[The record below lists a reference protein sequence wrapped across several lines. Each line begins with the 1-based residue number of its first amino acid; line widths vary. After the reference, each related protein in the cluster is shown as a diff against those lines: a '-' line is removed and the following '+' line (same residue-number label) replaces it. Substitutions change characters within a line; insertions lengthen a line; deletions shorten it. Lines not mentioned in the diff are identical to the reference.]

1 MYFEPSKAA
10 KSRFN
15 IIQKS
20 APRRTWIKG
29 RTYERQDASRRGSP
43 CGAFNRPFNRGF
55 GPRPKPSISSVDR
68 SEQHPSELQSLMRNS
83 YAVFCLKKKRLTTTT
98 RKNHSIYNS

>member
-55 GPRPKPSISSVDR
+55 GPRPKPSISSVDWSATGR
-68 SEQHPSELQSLMRNS
+68 GRLGGTSGRRPANTGTTQGRKRKR
-83 YAVFCLKKKRLTTTT
+83 AV
-98 RKNHSIYNS
+98 